1 MYCGPQRN
9 PDGPALFAKNMP
21 ARPLA
26 VFALLAVLGVLG
38 FPAAPAQAARGQVTM
53 LEDAGLLLRGGPDTR
68 RRALDEFSGLGVDVV
83 KLRVQWRELA
93 PAAASERRPTFDAR
107 DPAAYRA
114 AAWEPLDDVVRE
126 ATARGM
132 RPFLMLSPPAPEW
145 ATERGELKKHPGVRK
160 PDAAEL
166 SRWVEAVGRRYSGTY
181 EGLPAVRLWSI
192 WNEPNH
198 PQFLQPLSE
207 RLGGTL
213 APTAPHLYRRLYVAA
228 QRSLARTG
236 HAGDTVLFGEI
247 LPVGQN
253 GFGPT
258 RLVRPIHFL
267 REFFCVDEK
276 YRPYRGRAA
285 AVRGCARFPRIRTSG
300 FAYHAYTKPGGPRV
314 ALSHPDDATIGQ
326 IRRVERA
333 LDRIARTRRVRHALP
348 IWNTEFGLQTEPPD
362 CVGFGT
368 TLSRQAAFLNEAEY
382 VSFRRP
388 RLKSYSNYLLV
399 DDPVLKRFA
408 PGSNERYRGYQSGLR
423 FGEEA
428 SRCDSPGKVFPVGT
442 AKQPS
447 YDAFRTPLYVR
458 RVSARRVEVWGW
470 ARPRGRAT
478 QAIEVLEGGRVVR
491 TVTARGPFLV
501 SLPSRTR
508 GPWQLRWSSAGETF
522 VSRRARAL
530 ADPGPK
536 SL

>member
-1 MYCGPQRN
+1 MAAHPS
-9 PDGPALFAKNMP
+9 
-21 ARPLA
+21 LA
-26 VFALLAVLGVLG
+26 VALLVALAALGALG
-38 FPAAPAQAARGQVTM
+38 PLAAPAHAARGQVTM
-53 LEDAGLLLRGGPDTR
+53 LEDTRLLLRGGADTR
-68 RRALDEFSGLGVDVV
+68 GRALDELGRLGVEVV
-83 KLRVQWRELA
+83 KVRVQWRELA
-93 PAAASERRPTFDAR
+93 PAPSSEVRPTFDAR
-107 DPAAYRA
+107 DPAAYPA
-114 AAWEPLDDVVRE
+114 VAWEPLDAVVRE
-126 ATARGM
+126 ATARGL

-145 ATERGELKKHPGVRK
+145 ATERGELSGHSGVRK
-160 PDAAEL
+160 PDPADF

-181 EGLPAVRLWSI
+181 GGLPAVGLWSI

-207 RLGGTL
+207 RLGGEL
-213 APTAPHLYRRLYVAA
+213 APSSPHRYRRLYVAA

-236 HAGDTVLFGEI
+236 HARDTVLFGEI
-247 LPVGQN
+247 LPVGQS

-258 RLVRPIHFL
+258 RLIRPIRFL
-267 REFFCVDEK
+267 REFFCLDDA
-276 YRPYRGRAA
+276 YRPYRGRPA

-326 IRRVERA
+326 IHRVERA
-333 LDRIARTRRVRHALP
+333 LDRIARTRRVRRALP
-348 IWNTEFGLQTEPPD
+348 IWNTEFGLQTDPPD

-408 PGSNERYRGYQSGLR
+408 PGSNARYRGYQSGLR

-428 SRCDSPGKVFPVGT
+428 SRCDSPGKIFPVGT
-442 AKQPS
+442 PKQPS

-458 RVSARRVEVWGW
+458 RASARRVEVWGW
-470 ARPRGRAT
+470 ARPRGRQS
-478 QAIEVLEGGRVVR
+478 QAVEVLEGSRVVR

-501 SLPSRTR
+501 SLATRTR
-508 GPWQLRWSSAGETF
+508 GPWQLRWSHEGQTF

-530 ADPGPK
+530 PDPRPR